1 MNESRKFFLK
11 EKPVKA
17 LMVISEAENETYCSE
32 ISEKIDST
40 YAHTVKLIGRM
51 EDLDLL
57 RTRKSGRKKL
67 VSLSNEGKKQADIFR
82 TLLNYYESG
91 GGGEGR
97 ELKEKD
103 AFSK

>member
-32 ISEKIDST
+32 ISAKIDST

-57 RTRKSGRKKL
+57 RTRKSGRK
-67 VSLSNEGKKQADIFR
+67 N
-82 TLLNYYESG
+82 
-91 GGGEGR
+91 
-97 ELKEKD
+97 
-103 AFSK
+103 